1 MHSTHLVAVGLAT
14 LAMLAPPAR
23 SADEDLAVLRA
34 ELNTLRREVAE
45 LRHQTQSTW
54 MDAARDAE
62 LRDLVAQVI
71 ADADGRHAFQ
81 SAGLGAGYDGKNFYL
96 EGEGFR
102 MNLSGQIQFRYVH
115 NSDGGASGNADD
127 ADGFELRRAKVQFS
141 GYLGD
146 PKIDYVLRIAH
157 SRSSGAASLEEAAVG
172 YLFDNGIKL
181 KAGKMKLPFLRQEL
195 LSSTRQLAVD
205 RGLST
210 EYFTMNF
217 AEQVQ
222 AFVPVSDRLSATL
235 AYSDGGNTESSAALA
250 DTVKYAF
257 TGRVDAA
264 LVGDVADGSDLRP
277 RKDEG
282 HALLLGLALHAEEDE
297 ATDAETLAW
306 TFDALGKAGPLTGMA
321 AYMGG
326 RDDGSDVQT
335 HGLLAEAGYAVT
347 QAWQPFVR
355 YDGLWQESAGDIQAL
370 TAGTNYYLAGHSA
383 KFTADV
389 VWLFAGDALA
399 PIDGLNS
406 APTNSGI
413 GLVTGQQEQI
423 ALRAQFQLLF

>member
-1 MHSTHLVAVGLAT
+1 MVKKRLMALVTGSLACGLVGSALANDEIAQLRQE
-14 LAMLAPPAR
+14 LASM
-23 SADEDLAVLRA
+23 RA
-34 ELNTLRREVAE
+34 ELAEVKAQRGASWMDQAREAE
-45 LRHQTQSTW
+45 LRA
-54 MDAARDAE
+54 MVE
-62 LRDLVAQVI
+62 EIV
-71 ADADGRHAFQ
+71 ADASTRTAFREG
-81 SAGLGAGYDGKNFYL
+81 GLGAGHDGKNFFL

-102 MNLSGQIQFRYVH
+102 MNLSGQIQFRSVH
-115 NSDGGASGNADD
+115 NSDGGASGNAGD
-127 ADGFELRRAKVQFS
+127 ADGFELRRTKVQFN
-141 GYLGD
+141 GHLGD
-146 PKIDYVLRIAH
+146 PKIDYLIRIAH
-157 SRSSGAASLEEAAVG
+157 SRSSGDTSLEEAAVG

-222 AFVPVSDRLSATL
+222 AFVPISDRLSATL

-282 HALLLGLALHAEEDE
+282 HALLLGLALHAQEDE
-297 ATDAETLAW
+297 VTDAETLAW
-306 TFDALGKAGPLTGMA
+306 TVDALGKAGPLTGMA

-355 YDGLWQESAGDIQAL
+355 YDGLWQESAGEMQAL
-370 TAGTNYYLAGHSA
+370 TAGTNYYLAGHGA

-399 PIDGLNS
+399 GIAGLNS

-413 GLVTGQQEQI
+413 GLVTGQQEQV